1 MGRTA
6 WIVALA
12 ASCLA
17 AERPAAASD
26 QQPAAIPVLTVCQA
40 LRGASQ
46 YSGQTVIVVGRAVD
60 AAEGGWLDES
70 CGLVLA
76 FGDRKFPAAI
86 STAYD
91 ADETPAPPTLPKNFK
106 WDKRAIERALAE
118 VQTTSHLQA
127 KAYWCAVYGRLEVNP
142 LRQIDLGNGRTV
154 QTVGYGH
161 GGGAAAQLVSPS
173 DGVLRLKGK

>member
-12 ASCLA
+12 VSCLG

-46 YSGQTVIVVGRAVD
+46 YSGQTVIVVGRAFGTM
-60 AAEGGWLDES
+60 EGAWLDEG

-91 ADETPAPPTLPKNFK
+91 ADETPAPPALPKGFK
-106 WDKRAIERALAE
+106 WDKRDRKSTRLNS
-118 VQTTSHLQA
+118 SH
-127 KAYWCAVYGRLEVNP
+127 
-142 LRQIDLGNGRTV
+142 
-154 QTVGYGH
+154 
-161 GGGAAAQLVSPS
+161 
-173 DGVLRLKGK
+173 

>member
-1 MGRTA
+1 MRRVA
-6 WIVALA
+6 WIVALNLSCFA
-12 ASCLA
+12 AHTV
-17 AERPAAASD
+17 RASD
-26 QQPAAIPVLTVCQA
+26 EQASAVPVLTVCQA

-46 YSGQTVIVVGRAVD
+46 YSGRTVIVVGRAVD
-60 AAEGGWLDES
+60 AAEGGWLDEG

-86 STAYD
+86 STSYD
-91 ADETPAPPTLPKNFK
+91 ADETAAPPALPKGFK

-127 KAYWCAVYGRLEVNP
+127 KTSWCAVYGRLEVNP
-142 LRQIDLGNGRTV
+142 LRQIDLGNGRSV
-154 QTVGYGH
+154 QTIGYGH
-161 GGGAAAQLVSPS
+161 GGGAAAQLVGPA

>member
-1 MGRTA
+1 MRRAA
-6 WIVALA
+6 WIAALTL
-12 ASCLA
+12 SV
-17 AERPAAASD
+17 AAARSMDASD
-26 QQPAAIPVLTVCQA
+26 EQAPTIPVLTVCQA

-46 YSGQTVIVVGRAVD
+46 YSGQTVIVVGRAFGTE
-60 AAEGGWLDES
+60 EGAWLDEG
-70 CGLVLA
+70 CGLVLT

-86 STAYD
+86 STSYD
-91 ADETPAPPTLPKNFK
+91 ADETAAPPALVKGFK
-106 WDKRAIERALAE
+106 WDKRAIERALAD

-142 LRQIDLGNGRTV
+142 VRQMDLGNGRSV

-161 GGGAAAQLVSPS
+161 GGGAAAQLVGPS

>member
-1 MGRTA
+1 MRRTA
-6 WIVALA
+6 GIVAIALSPLA
-12 ASCLA
+12 LA
-17 AERPAAASD
+17 GTNSADEHPST
-26 QQPAAIPVLTVCQA
+26 IPVLTVCQA

-60 AAEGGWLDES
+60 AVEGGWLDEG

-86 STAYD
+86 SSAYD
-91 ADETPAPPTLPKNFK
+91 ADETAAPPALPKGFK
-106 WDKRAIERALAE
+106 WDKRVIDRALAE

-127 KAYWCAVYGRLEVNP
+127 KTYWCAAYGRLEVNP
-142 LRQIDLGNGRTV
+142 VRQIDLGNGRSV

-161 GGGAAAQLVSPS
+161 GGGAAAQLVGPA

>member
-1 MGRTA
+1 MRR
-6 WIVALA
+6 A
-12 ASCLA
+12 ASILA
-17 AERPAAASD
+17 LTLFCFAAASD
-26 QQPAAIPVLTVCQA
+26 EQATIPVLTVCQA
-40 LRGASQ
+40 LRAASQ
-46 YSGQTVIVVGRAVD
+46 YTGQTVIVVGRAVD
-60 AAEGGWLDES
+60 AAEGGWIDEG

-86 STAYD
+86 STSYD
-91 ADETPAPPTLPKNFK
+91 ADETAAPPALPKGFK

-127 KAYWCAVYGRLEVNP
+127 KTSWCAVYGRLEVNP
-142 LRQIDLGNGRTV
+142 VRQIDLGNGRSV

-161 GGGAAAQLVSPS
+161 GGGAAAQLVGPA

>member
-1 MGRTA
+1 MGRAA
-6 WIVALA
+6 WIVVLALY
-12 ASCLA
+12 CLA
-17 AERPAAASD
+17 VAGPAE
-26 QQPAAIPVLTVCQA
+26 QPAAVPVLTVCQA

-60 AAEGGWLDES
+60 AAQGGWLDEG
-70 CGLVLA
+70 CGLVLT

-91 ADETPAPPTLPKNFK
+91 ADETPPPPALPKNFK

-118 VQTTSHLQA
+118 VQTTSHLEA

-142 LRQIDLGNGRTV
+142 VRQIDLGNGRTV
-154 QTVGYGH
+154 QTVGYG
-161 GGGAAAQLVSPS
+161 GAAAQLVSPA

>member
-1 MGRTA
+1 MRR
-6 WIVALA
+6 A
-12 ASCLA
+12 ASILA
-17 AERPAAASD
+17 LTLFCFAAASD
-26 QQPAAIPVLTVCQA
+26 EQATIPVLTVCQA
-40 LRGASQ
+40 LRGANQ

-60 AAEGGWLDES
+60 AAEGGWIDEG

-86 STAYD
+86 STSYD
-91 ADETPAPPTLPKNFK
+91 ADETAAPPALPKGFK

-127 KAYWCAVYGRLEVNP
+127 KTSWCAVYGRLEVNP
-142 LRQIDLGNGRTV
+142 VRQIDLGNGRSV

-161 GGGAAAQLVSPS
+161 GGGAAAQLVGPA